1 MATFDQLDPEQR
13 AIIEL
18 VLGSGRSYDTLADM
32 LDSTPSRVR
41 ELAREALSELSPTT
55 ARRVDPEWQAQ
66 LADYVLGQQSGPES
80 TATQSHLKRSEAARV
95 WAYSLIDSLDHLYA
109 NGTQPVVPSAGDGAA
124 APPRRERERKRERER
139 VRPVREEKAER
150 AREREPLR
158 KPAAAEPMSD
168 EARTVVRRRRI
179 IGGAIGLAVLAGI
192 IVGIVALASGGGGSS
207 KKKSSSKAN
216 APVKVLGSII
226 LNPQNGAK
234 ARGVAVIAQR
244 GAQRQLIVQAA
255 LPASAQGEAY
265 VVWLFNSPQDAISVG
280 AQVADKQG
288 RFQGAGPLPNNYQR
302 YKSINVTKQK
312 ISANATNYGG
322 TLMLQ
327 GALAN
332 LVTPQQVQQQQQ
344 QQGQGQTGTGTG
356 TGTTPQGGGT
366 GTTP

>member
-41 ELAREALSELSPTT
+41 ELARDALSELSPTT
-55 ARRVDPEWQAQ
+55 ASRVDPEWRGQ

-80 TATQSHLKRSEAARV
+80 TATQWHLKRSEPARN
-95 WAYSLIDSLDHLYA
+95 WAYSLVDSLDHLYA
-109 NGTQPVVPSAGDGAA
+109 NGALPVVPAAEDGAS

-139 VRPVREEKAER
+139 VRPVREDKAEPER
-150 AREREPLR
+150 KREPLR
-158 KPAAAEPMSD
+158 KPAAAAAAEPMSD
-168 EARTVVRRRRI
+168 EARRVVRRRRI

-192 IVGIVALASGGGGSS
+192 IVGIVALASGGGGG
-207 KKKSSSKAN
+207 KKKSSTNQAN

-226 LNPQNGAK
+226 LDAQNGAK

-244 GAQRQLIVQAA
+244 SSQRQLIVQAA

-288 RFQGAGPLPNNYQR
+288 RFQGAGPLPANYQR
-302 YKSINVTKQK
+302 YKNIDVTKQK
-312 ISANATNYGG
+312 INAQATTYGG
-322 TLMLQ
+322 TLVLR

-332 LVTPQQVQQQQQ
+332 LVTPQQAQQQQQ
-344 QQGQGQTGTGTG
+344 QQGGG